1 MIGFETRIKEEESPF
16 HKDIRPSFSII
27 YVHLL
32 IIVPFF
38 YACFVWSTQNGFV
51 AIDEP
56 IPARPEHFIV
66 SSTDPG

>member
-38 YACFVWSTQNGFV
+38 MLVLFEAPKMDLLRLMNQFQQDLN
-51 AIDEP
+51 IL
-56 IPARPEHFIV
+56 
-66 SSTDPG
+66 